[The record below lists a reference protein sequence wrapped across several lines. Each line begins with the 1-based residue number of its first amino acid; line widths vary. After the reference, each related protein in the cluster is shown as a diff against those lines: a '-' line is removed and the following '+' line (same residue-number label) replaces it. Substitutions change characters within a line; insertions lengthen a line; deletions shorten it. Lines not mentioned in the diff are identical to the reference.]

1 LPSTHPSSA
10 VSGTHYIYTLDRA
23 ETCDVN
29 FMAVIDGVFCLEAR
43 VIFKAE
49 TLSVRTLEWSETIG
63 NYNNMGSLFR
73 RSTID

>member
-1 LPSTHPSSA
+1 
-10 VSGTHYIYTLDRA
+10 
-23 ETCDVN
+23 
-29 FMAVIDGVFCLEAR
+29 MAVIDGVFCLEAR